1 MSRDPYPGDPYNEP
15 VEEEVVETRRTTV
28 PADQQIVRRRYVSA
42 GDPLG
47 GIVGL
52 IVLVLVILLIL
63 ELLGVINLT
72 ARF

>member
-1 MSRDPYPGDPYNEP
+1 MDPYNDR
-15 VEEEVVETRRTTV
+15 VEEEVIETRRTV
-28 PADQQIVRRRYVSA
+28 PVEREVVRRRYGYG

-63 ELLGVINLT
+63 ELLGVINLI
-72 ARF
+72 AAF